1 MTYLQFSSPNDTDKF
16 KEYLS
21 SKNSNINFS
30 IEKEKDCFLFFL
42 DVNILREN
50 EKFATNVTA
59 IGLESTSTYFINK

>member
-1 MTYLQFSSPNDTDKF
+1 MTYLQFSSPNDADKF

-59 IGLESTSTYFINK
+59 IGLESTST